1 MKNKSHPKVTFK
13 WSSIDKALLP
23 ALSGVVK
30 TFILTVQRYK
40 LIIKDPNFGEIICI
54 VVEK

>member
-30 TFILTVQRYK
+30 SEPLTVQRYEIFLK
-40 LIIKDPNFGEIICI
+40 LPSFFAK
-54 VVEK
+54 KMSSY